1 MLETDQ
7 YLDRAAGSF
16 RYAEEQ
22 LKDAEEQLDE
32 CLKML
37 EENMKHIQV
46 AESDGLSV
54 REEGGGYSRLKSN
67 GNEYSVL
74 KVIMSD

>member
-7 YLDRAAGSF
+7 YFNRVAGSF
-16 RYAEEQ
+16 RYADEQ

-37 EENMKHIQV
+37 EENMKHIQA
-46 AESDGLSV
+46 AESDGLPV
-54 REEGGGYSRLKSN
+54 REEEGIIL
-67 GNEYSVL
+67 
-74 KVIMSD
+74 D